1 MESVTLLDIL
11 IIFAYLIGMLWIGF
25 YFTKKIKT
33 SGDFFIAGRTLGPVV
48 LMATVCASIIGGSAL
63 IGGGAMPIAAAWW
76 PLPSPCP
83 I

>member
-33 SGDFFIAGRTLGPVV
+33 SGDFFIAGRTWGRWCSWPP
-48 LMATVCASIIGGSAL
+48 SA
-63 IGGGAMPIAAAWW
+63 PPSSAAAPDW
-76 PLPSPCP
+76 PGRYAYSGGMVAIAIALP

>member
-33 SGDFFIAGRTLGPVV
+33 SGDFFIAEH
-48 LMATVCASIIGGSAL
+48 AI
-63 IGGGAMPIAAAWW
+63 
-76 PLPSPCP
+76 
-83 I
+83 